1 MTITLV
7 FDVALVALLLFR
19 QRRVRRVARHL
30 RLFGPVVLGLIG
42 LYQLSAFT
50 DHHRLTGAV
59 TTALLG
65 AIVVGAVA
73 LGAAR
78 GATVALW
85 RLEGVVLRQATWLTM
100 GLWAVSL
107 ALYAAVA
114 GWIGSLDAVA
124 GVAWSALLVFVGLTL
139 GIQAA
144 VVHRRARSLL
154 RAAGPF
160 DTGPGPE
167 TITARWWAAA
177 WGEGPPPGPDTHPDA
192 IEARAEPIEPGHPG
206 PDDQGEAS

>member
-124 GVAWSALLVFVGLTL
+124 GVAWSASAGLRRPDP
-139 GIQAA
+139 GDPSG
-144 VVHRRARSLL
+144 RRAPAGPLA
-154 RAAGPF
+154 AAGGGALRHRPR
-160 DTGPGPE
+160 
-167 TITARWWAAA
+167 ARDHHRPLV
-177 WGEGPPPGPDTHPDA
+177 GRRLG
-192 IEARAEPIEPGHPG
+192 
-206 PDDQGEAS
+206 